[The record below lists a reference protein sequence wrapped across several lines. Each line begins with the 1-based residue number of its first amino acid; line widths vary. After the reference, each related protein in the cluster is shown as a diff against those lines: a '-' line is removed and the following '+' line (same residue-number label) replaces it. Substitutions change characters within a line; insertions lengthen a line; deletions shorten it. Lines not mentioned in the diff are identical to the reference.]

1 MTVYIEYVLINNFLI
16 DYLMLKATFATTSV
30 KYSKG
35 RLFLCAFFGALISCV
50 FPLIEKHALIST
62 VVKVLS
68 GLLIVLIS
76 SKFKNAKSYYLHA
89 VLFFG
94 YTFFCGGALLGIFN
108 LFGIDYSKEYL
119 IGVMAI
125 PVYAVLRPI
134 LSVIKYIYR
143 RKNVISNLLDV
154 EICAFKTSVKCKGFI
169 DTGNSVYHE
178 NCPVIFCE
186 KAFALKFISA
196 SIKDIKIKKISVG
209 TVNGAK
215 QKTAFNLSE
224 IKIYNGEKV
233 NIHTNV
239 IMCVVDNVGEGY
251 DVILHPNLLVEDN
264 DETVK
269 SNKKAS

>member
-1 MTVYIEYVLINNFLI
+1 MTVYIEYVLINNFII
-16 DYLMLKATFATTSV
+16 DYLMLKATFATTNV
-30 KYSKG
+30 KQSKG
-35 RLFLCAFFGALISCV
+35 RLFLCAIFGALISCV

-62 VVKVLS
+62 AVKVLS

-154 EICAFKTSVKCKGFI
+154 EICAFKTSVKCRGFI
-169 DTGNSVYHE
+169 DTGNSVYYE
-178 NCPVIFCE
+178 DCPVIFCE

-196 SIKDIKIKKISVG
+196 SIKDIKLKKISVG
-209 TVNGAK
+209 TVNGVK